1 MTDFAGGVVFVAGG
15 TGALGRAVSLAFLE
29 AGASVAVTFRRPAEL
44 EGLRAEAGARG
55 SRLFGEAV
63 DVTDEVAVARFLGEV
78 RERHGRLDVL
88 VNCVGGYAGGAMLW
102 EADAK
107 VFDDMLSL
115 NLRPGWVLARAAV
128 PLMLAAGRG
137 AIVNVASRAAL
148 AHGAGEAAY
157 AASKAA
163 ALALFDSLAA
173 ELKGTGVRANS
184 VLPSLIDTE
193 ANRKAMPKADFSK
206 WPKPEEIARVIL
218 FLCGDEAKL
227 VHGATIPVYGAG

>member
-1 MTDFAGGVVFVAGG
+1 MTDFAGDLALVAGG

-29 AGASVAVTFRRPAEL
+29 AGASVAVTFRRASEL
-44 EGLRAEAGARG
+44 EDLREASGARG
-55 SRLFGEAV
+55 VRLSGDAV
-63 DVTDEVAVARFLGEV
+63 DVTDEAAVARFLREV
-78 RERHGRLDVL
+78 RERHGRLDCL
-88 VNCVGGYAGGAMLW
+88 VNCVGGYAGGSKLW

-115 NLRPGWVLARAAV
+115 NLRSGWTLARAAV
-128 PLMLAAGRG
+128 PIMIAAGRG

-148 AHGAGEAAY
+148 VHGPGEAAY

-173 ELKGTGVRANS
+173 EMKGTGVRVNS

-193 ANRKAMPKADFSK
+193 ANRNAMPKADFSK

-218 FLCGDEAKL
+218 FLCGDAAKL
-227 VHGATIPVYGAG
+227 VHGAAIPV